1 MEAVSMKNA
10 SGISYKSL
18 SLGLLFLVVSLPS
31 FTLCQ
36 TQTAITEQ
44 LAAQAE
50 VIAIG
55 KVASLSSEWNKAH
68 TRIRTRV
75 TLAVSEYV
83 KGASPASS
91 LTIYVPG
98 GEVDGIGE
106 IYSHMPTFHQDEN
119 VVVFAAKDRENHLR
133 VSEGAQGKFTIE
145 KNTTT
150 GRAEIAGGISV
161 DQFRTQIRLAIQK
174 QQEMK

>member
-1 MEAVSMKNA
+1 MKNA
-10 SGISYKSL
+10 TGIFPPS
-18 SLGLLFLVVSLPS
+18 LFLAVLFFFVAFPS
-31 FTLCQ
+31 FLRCQ
-36 TQTAITEQ
+36 SGPAIPEQ
-44 LAAQAE
+44 LAAQSE

-55 KVASLSSEWNKAH
+55 KVANLSSEWNEAH

-83 KGASPASS
+83 KGGSSEGS

-106 IYSHMPTFHQDEN
+106 IYSHMPTFRKDEN
-119 VVVFAAKDRENHLR
+119 VVVFAAKDRDNRLR
-133 VSEGAQGKFTIE
+133 VSEGARGKFTIE
-145 KNTTT
+145 KNATT

-174 QQEMK
+174 QDELKR